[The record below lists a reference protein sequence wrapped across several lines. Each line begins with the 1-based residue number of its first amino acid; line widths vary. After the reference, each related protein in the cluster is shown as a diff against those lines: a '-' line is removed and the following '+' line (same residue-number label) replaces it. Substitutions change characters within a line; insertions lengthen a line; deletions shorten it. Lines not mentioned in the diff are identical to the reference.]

1 MFSLCVTCVFSKL
14 PGSMVRGQLA
24 DRLGGKGSEDAAAD
38 LASEDA
44 AADLARADEQLGEV
58 VWPRRHGLVALSGD
72 HAPAAGETGAST
84 LNLDPPWFKQSR

>member
-1 MFSLCVTCVFSKL
+1 MNFMFSLCVTCVFSKL

-24 DRLGGKGSEDAAAD
+24 DRLGGKG
-38 LASEDA
+38 SEDA

-84 LNLDPPWFKQSR
+84 LNLDPPGFKQSR